1 MKTFKHIILL
11 VLFFSTSIVVAQQ
24 ESVFAFYKSHMNL
37 VNPAYAGM
45 NNETFL
51 TSSLRKQWTGVE
63 DAPETQTVSYGTP
76 VGKNMGIGFTVVN
89 DKTFIEKETFVGADF
104 SYKIQMDETMD
115 LYLGIK
121 AGGNFYNINTTGLQ
135 TYNVRADQALGSVS
149 TFNPNFGV
157 GAVLRK
163 DKWYASLSVPRLLNT
178 TKAVNE
184 FGTAISATDRPHLY
198 ASGGYDFVLD
208 PTFVLKPSVML
219 RYVNGAPISVDLT
232 AMLQIENNF
241 EIGGMYRT
249 DQAYAAMSTIRLS
262 KRFVFGFA
270 YEMSTRPTLAA
281 ARNTN
286 EILLQFQF

>member
-184 FGTAISATDRPHLY
+184 FGNAISATDRPHLY
-198 ASGGYDFVLD
+198 VSGGYDFVLD

-270 YEMSTRPTLAA
+270 YEMSTKPTLAA

>member
-11 VLFFSTSIVVAQQ
+11 VLFFSTSVVVAQQ

-184 FGTAISATDRPHLY
+184 FGNAISATDRPHLY

>member
-1 MKTFKHIILL
+1 MKKFEHIILL

-24 ESVFAFYKSHMNL
+24 ESVFAFYKSHMSL

-45 NNETFL
+45 NSETFL

-89 DKTFIEKETFVGADF
+89 NKTFIEKETFVGADF

-149 TFNPNFGV
+149 AFNPNFGV

-163 DKWYASLSVPRLLNT
+163 DKWYASLSIPRLLNT

-184 FGTAISATDRPHLY
+184 FGTAISVTDRPHLY
-198 ASGGYDFVLD
+198 ASGGYNFVLD
-208 PTFVLKPSVML
+208 PTFVLKPSVMA

-249 DQAYAAMSTIRLS
+249 DKAYAAMSTIRLS

-270 YEMSTRPTLAA
+270 YEMSTQPTLAA
-281 ARNTN
+281 SRNTN
-286 EILLQFQF
+286 EILLQFRF

>member
-51 TSSLRKQWTGVE
+51 TSSLRKQWSGVE

-135 TYNVRADQALGSVS
+135 TYNIRADQALGSVS

-178 TKAVNE
+178 TKVVNE
-184 FGTAISATDRPHLY
+184 FGNAISATDRPHLY

-270 YEMSTRPTLAA
+270 YEMSMRPTLAA

-286 EILLQFQF
+286 EILLQFRF